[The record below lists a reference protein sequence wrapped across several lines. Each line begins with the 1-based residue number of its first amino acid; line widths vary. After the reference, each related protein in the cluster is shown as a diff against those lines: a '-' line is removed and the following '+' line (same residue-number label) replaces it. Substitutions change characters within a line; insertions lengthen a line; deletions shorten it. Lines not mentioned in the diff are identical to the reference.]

1 MRVFALR
8 DRDSENKRQK
18 DLAYLFYYKKSK
30 QFFFE
35 LPQKADPWQL
45 PLLLSS
51 FAERK
56 TYTIEPY
63 WSKLWVQ
70 QRIVPPDRQN
80 IGHILKEYKLKVYD
94 EFKLLMIDSG
104 ACAQDSYYLQGI
116 KECDCSAEIRNRR
129 EKRVADILVL
139 ENFRM
144 IVFFM
149 NGKTKNLDFRRILQ
163 NDVRFAPILQD
174 KGLFR
179 RAEIQ
184 PGGHGIQ
191 WGTNLCVM
199 YPTLYKM
206 GKPVGIKLK
215 DILCFI
221 DSRVVNTTEAMK
233 ILNCSRQGISSFVD
247 AGKLSSIKSG
257 KKDRLFLKSSLRQV
271 AE

>member
-8 DRDSENKRQK
+8 DSENKRLK
-18 DLAYLFYYKKSK
+18 NLAYLFYYKKSK

-35 LPQKADPWQL
+35 LSQNVDSWKL

-51 FAERK
+51 FAARK
-56 TYTIEPY
+56 TYTVAPY
-63 WSKLWVQ
+63 WSRLWVQ

-80 IGHILKEYKLKVYD
+80 IGHVLKEYNLKEYD

-116 KECDCSAEIRNRR
+116 KEDDCPAEIRNRR
-129 EKRVADILVL
+129 EKRVADILAV

-174 KGLFR
+174 KRLFR
-179 RAEIQ
+179 RAELQ

-191 WGTNLCVM
+191 WGTDLCIM

-206 GKPVGIKLK
+206 GKPVNIKLK
-215 DILCFI
+215 DILSFI
-221 DSRVVNTTEAMK
+221 DLRVVNTIEAMK

-247 AGKLSSIKSG
+247 NGKLSSIKSG
-257 KKDRLFLKSSLRQV
+257 KKDRLFLKSSLGQV